1 MLDELERHLADNYWS
16 WATDVCLNL
25 DDSKPV
31 SAMPV
36 SADTYAWRL
45 AAHFRASGLSDGWM
59 VNFAN
64 FHLKFE
70 QEPRSLADVVAS
82 AQRTALAGSGWLFL
96 VPLESRRGFNISTND
111 TFLTPKD
118 FETEFTG
125 QFPGI
130 DVPENRGGLRLVED
144 QIDKY
149 AAIEGAR
156 RQLTGLL
163 ERLGASGTP
172 RRRLGFPRPP
182 G

>member
-1 MLDELERHLADNYWS
+1 
-16 WATDVCLNL
+16 
-25 DDSKPV
+25 
-31 SAMPV
+31 
-36 SADTYAWRL
+36 
-45 AAHFRASGLSDGWM
+45 M
-59 VNFAN
+59 VDFAN

-118 FETEFTG
+118 FETEFTA

-163 ERLGASGTP
+163 ERLGASGTT
-172 RRRLGFPRPP
+172 RRRLRLSSTAWVNP
-182 G
+182 GGWTVDLGHVSAARFRFSQLDADGGAALFQPSQRGV